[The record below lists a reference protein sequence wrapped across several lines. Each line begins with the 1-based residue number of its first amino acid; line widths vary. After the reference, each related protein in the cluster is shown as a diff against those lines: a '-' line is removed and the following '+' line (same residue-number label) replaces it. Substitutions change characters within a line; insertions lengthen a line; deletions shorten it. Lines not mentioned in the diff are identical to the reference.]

1 MRGLS
6 RFLTFLW
13 LAFAEGKIFTVTGLR
28 KWVDYTTKE
37 PMGWL
42 VDTVVTQDST
52 DYKCKDG
59 EAISNLH
66 EKVSFKVRSA
76 SKPSVNVGDSV
87 LPVNPECSVYGEYR
101 NQLSVRCDDVTI
113 VPATGK
119 DKV

>member
-1 MRGLS
+1 MACFCRGQDFHGDGASQVGRLY
-6 RFLTFLW
+6 
-13 LAFAEGKIFTVTGLR
+13 
-28 KWVDYTTKE
+28 DQ
-37 PMGWL
+37 GWL